1 MVCYGVGPGP
11 GAMSWR
17 LERIHSWRM
26 RMRRRRRRM
35 RSCKRCGRPT
45 RATPR

>member
-26 RMRRRRRRM
+26 RRRRRM